1 MALRENSSLL
11 TLVGL
16 IVSGCTTENPP
27 SETKEYRE
35 YLQVCEMC
43 GAEWDV
49 TQYKGG
55 TPVPASVEWCF
66 YDGDFCVEGLDLM
79 IEVASENGET
89 SEKKR
94 LWLKHCIGCKG
105 CRCAAFGPEDWRKV
119 TKDIGKV
126 SKFEAMPDA
135 DLQKVANRPEEA
147 AIGLTPIAVELSK
160 RQDAK
165 SAREELNRRSK

>member
-1 MALRENSSLL
+1 MTLKKTALLL
-11 TLVGL
+11 TLIGL
-16 IVSGCTTENPP
+16 IVSGCKTEKPS

-43 GAEWDV
+43 GAEWAV

-55 TPVPASVEWCF
+55 TPFPASVEWCF
-66 YDGDFCVEGLDLM
+66 YDGGFCVEGLDLM
-79 IEVASENGET
+79 IEVAGEEGET

-105 CRCAAFGPEDWRKV
+105 CRCAAFDPEDWRKV
-119 TKDIGKV
+119 TNAMRKV

-135 DLQKVANRPEEA
+135 DLQETANRQEEA
-147 AIGLTPIAVELSK
+147 AIGLVPIAVEQSK